1 MDKRCKDLVEAVDP
15 IKDGARIMI
24 GGFGSSGIPFGLID
38 ALLGNYYGVNPNIV
52 TFLEGITDKVAIN
65 SQVQYSPGTTLDKPN
80 LK

>member
-38 ALLGNYYGVNPNIV
+38 ALLGNGARGPTKSNWRS
-52 TFLEGITDKVAIN
+52 FRKVRLQSVSA
-65 SQVQYSPGTTLDKPN
+65 QRGRALAVF
-80 LK
+80 